1 MRKYSEVMVA
11 LKLHPSR
18 GELLVRR
25 ALKAN
30 KGHLGN
36 TAAALDIHQ
45 TTLSRVLR
53 ERPYLRKGK
62 T

>member
-1 MRKYSEVMVA
+1 MRKYSEVMLC
-11 LKLHPSR
+11 LKLYPR
-18 GELLVRR
+18 VGERMVRD
-25 ALKAN
+25 ALREN

-53 ERPYLRKGK
+53 ERPHLRKGK